1 MLNKIKYYIIADW
14 AAKKELYI
22 SLMLRAYSQG
32 RFNPEAIFDE
42 DNSEIAFVNKVE
54 GIVKEFII
62 QEIAADTSA
71 LRKEV

>member
-1 MLNKIKYYIIADW
+1 MVWENW
-14 AAKKELYI
+14 HFLY
-22 SLMLRAYSQG
+22 LHVFMLRAYSQG

-42 DNSEIAFVNKVE
+42 DNSEIAFVNNVE

>member
-1 MLNKIKYYIIADW
+1 MLQ
-14 AAKKELYI
+14 
-22 SLMLRAYSQG
+22 AYSQG

-42 DNSEIAFVNKVE
+42 DNSQIAFVNKDE
-54 GIVKEFII
+54 DIVKEFII